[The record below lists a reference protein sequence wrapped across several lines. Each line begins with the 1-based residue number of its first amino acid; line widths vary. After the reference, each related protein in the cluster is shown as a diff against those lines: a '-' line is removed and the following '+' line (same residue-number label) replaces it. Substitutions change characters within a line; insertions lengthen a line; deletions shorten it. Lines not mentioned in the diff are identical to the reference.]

1 MLAVFNRH
9 KRLISSLGLLL
20 VALIWGSTFTLNKIA
35 LDSMSPISLMAAR
48 FILAFIV
55 MLAIFRKKFRNI
67 TIKNC
72 IGGILCGIALFLAFI
87 LQTYGLVY
95 TTASKQAFL
104 SGTYVIFVPLL
115 TWICFKKMPAK
126 KVYLGVFICF
136 LGISLL
142 SVNDDF
148 TMNIGDVLTLI
159 SGIMF
164 AAQILVA
171 GHFVKTED
179 PAVMST
185 VQFGVTGIL
194 AAIVAL
200 FLGDFGFLNAGD
212 AIIPV
217 IYLGLFGS
225 AAAYYLQILCQQFTS
240 SSTTA
245 IILSME
251 TVFGSLLAV
260 FFLKEI
266 FTLRMIVGSIAI
278 LVAIIISE
286 T

>member
-1 MLAVFNRH
+1 MSAIFNRH
-9 KRLISSLGLLL
+9 KRLISNFGLLL
-20 VALIWGSTFTLNKIA
+20 VALIWGSTFTFNKIA

-48 FILAFIV
+48 FLLAFIV
-55 MLAIFRKKFRNI
+55 MLAIFRKKFRNL
-67 TIKNC
+67 TVKNC

-115 TWICFKKMPAK
+115 TWMFFKIMPAK
-126 KVYLGVFICF
+126 KVYFGVFICF
-136 LGISLL
+136 LGISLI
-142 SVNDDF
+142 SFNSDF
-148 TMNIGDVLTLI
+148 SMNKGDLLTLI

-164 AAQILVA
+164 AVHILTA

-194 AAIVAL
+194 AAIVAV
-200 FLGDFGFLNAGD
+200 FIGDFGFLNAGD
-212 AIIPV
+212 ALVPV
-217 IYLGLFGS
+217 LYLGVIGS
-225 AAAYYLQILCQQFTS
+225 AAAYYLQIFCQQFTS

-245 IILSME
+245 IILSLE

-266 FTLRMIVGSIAI
+266 FTLRMILGAIAI
-278 LVAIIISE
+278 FVAIIISE